1 MLVGMKNCTSTTISS
16 EFQSNEINNHVVK
29 AITLGND
36 AKIPNIDIASN
47 ILYVRSFYPL
57 LLETIRSEK
66 NSFLSAIRELVSI
79 ISYNDYI
86 IN

>member
-16 EFQSNEINNHVVK
+16 EFQSNEINEHVK

-36 AKIPNIDIASN
+36 AKIPDITLASN
-47 ILYVRSFYPL
+47 ILYARSFYPQ

-66 NSFLSAIRELVSI
+66 RVILLS
-79 ISYNDYI
+79 NPGTG
-86 IN
+86 